1 MKKSTSKQSGDH
13 MHKKSLLTILIV
25 VLFTFSLTGC
35 KQNKKQNVY
44 QTVKTSKTI
53 NWGVKADTPLF
64 GSMSIKT
71 GKINGFEIDLANA
84 LTHEM
89 LGKNAKANF
98 VTTTANTKIQLLKN
112 KNIDAVIAAMTIT
125 PERKKQVEFSK
136 PYFPAG
142 QSIMVADKSSI
153 KNIKDLN
160 NKKVLVVKGTT
171 AADAIHKFAPK
182 AQILQFD
189 DYGQAFAA
197 LKAGQ
202 GDAFVTDNGIL
213 AGILRDSSGYKL
225 VGGNFTNQP
234 YGIAVNKGQTQMCD
248 HINQALTKLEKDG
261 TYNRLVKK
269 WFGNIPGM
277 NIKEIEKH

>member
-1 MKKSTSKQSGDH
+1 MKKRFFLST
-13 MHKKSLLTILIV
+13 LLIGIA
-25 VLFTFSLTGC
+25 LFTLSACG
-35 KQNKKQNVY
+35 QNKNQNVY
-44 QTVKTSKTI
+44 QTVKSTKTI

-71 GKINGFEIDLANA
+71 GKINGFEIDLAKA
-84 LTHEM
+84 LTKEM

-112 KNIDAVIAAMTIT
+112 RNVDAVIAAMTIT
-125 PERKKQVEFSK
+125 PEREKQVDFSK

-142 QSIMVADKSSI
+142 QSVMVAKDSKI
-153 KNIKDLN
+153 KNVKDLN

-171 AADAIHKFAPK
+171 AADAVKKFAPK
-182 AQILQFD
+182 AEILQFD

-202 GDAFVTDNGIL
+202 GNAFVTDNGIL
-213 AGILRDSSGYKL
+213 VGILRDSSGYKL

-234 YGIAVNKGQTQMCD
+234 YGIAVNKGQTKMDKQ
-248 HINQALTKLEKDG
+248 INLALTKLEKNG
-261 TYNRLVKK
+261 TYNRLLKK
-269 WFGNIPGM
+269 WFGNIPGF
-277 NIKEIEKH
+277 NVKTAEKY

>member
-1 MKKSTSKQSGDH
+1 MRRKSFLAAFLIALLTVTLSACGQSKQQS
-13 MHKKSLLTILIV
+13 
-25 VLFTFSLTGC
+25 
-35 KQNKKQNVY
+35 VY
-44 QTVKTSKTI
+44 QTVKQNDAI

-64 GSMSIKT
+64 GSMNIKD
-71 GKINGFEIDLANA
+71 GKIRGFEIDLAEA

-89 LGKNAKANF
+89 LGKKAKANF

-112 KNIDAVIAAMTIT
+112 RNVDAVIAAMTIT

-142 QSIMVADKSSI
+142 QSIMVANNSKI
-153 KNIKDLN
+153 TGVKDLN

-171 AADAIHKFAPK
+171 AADAVHKFAPK
-182 AQILQFD
+182 AEILQFD

-197 LKAGQ
+197 LKADQ

-213 AGILRDSSGYKL
+213 AGILRDNSGYKL
-225 VGGNFTNQP
+225 AGGTFTNQP
-234 YGIAVNKGQTQMCD
+234 YGIAVNKGQTEMMN
-248 HINQALTKLEKDG
+248 HINSALTKLEKDG

-269 WFGNIPGM
+269 WFGNIPGF
-277 NIKEIEKH
+277 NIKEIEK

>member
-1 MKKSTSKQSGDH
+1 MKKRLY
-13 MHKKSLLTILIV
+13 LLTLLIGI
-25 VLFTFSLTGC
+25 VLFTLSACG
-35 KQNKKQNVY
+35 QNKKQNVY
-44 QTVKTSKTI
+44 QSVKSSKTI

-64 GSMSIKT
+64 GSMNIKT
-71 GKINGFEIDLANA
+71 GKINGFEIDLAKA
-84 LTHEM
+84 LTKQM
-89 LGKNAKANF
+89 LGKNAKASF
-98 VTTTANTKIQLLKN
+98 ITTTANTKIQLLKN

-125 PERKKQVEFSK
+125 PERKKQVDFSK

-142 QSIMVADKSSI
+142 QSVMVAQNSKI
-153 KNIKDLN
+153 KNVKDLN

-171 AADAIHKFAPK
+171 AADAVKKFAPK
-182 AQILQFD
+182 AEILQFD

-234 YGIAVNKGQTQMCD
+234 YGIAVNKGQTEMNK
-248 HINQALTKLEKDG
+248 HINSALTKLEKDG
-261 TYNRLVKK
+261 TYNRLLKK
-269 WFGNIPGM
+269 WFGDIPGFDL
-277 NIKEIEKH
+277 KAAEKH

>member
-1 MKKSTSKQSGDH
+1 MRKKF
-13 MHKKSLLTILIV
+13 LLIISIV
-25 VLFTFSLTGC
+25 VLFALPLSGC

-44 QTVKTSKTI
+44 QAVKTSKTI

-64 GSMSIKT
+64 GSINIKT
-71 GKINGFEIDLANA
+71 GKLNGFEIDLANA

-89 LGKNAKANF
+89 LGKNVKANF
-98 VTTTANTKIQLLKN
+98 ITTTANTKIQLLKN
-112 KNIDAVIAAMTIT
+112 TNVDAVIAAMTIT
-125 PERKKQVEFSK
+125 PERKKQVEFSH

-142 QSIMVADKSSI
+142 QSIMVADSSAI
-153 KNIKDLN
+153 KNAKNLN

-171 AADAIHKFAPK
+171 AADAINQVAPK
-182 AQILQFD
+182 AEILQFD

-225 VGGNFTNQP
+225 VGGTFTNQP
-234 YGIAVNKGQTQMCD
+234 YGIAVNKGQNDMLK
-248 HINQALTKLEKDG
+248 HINTALAKLEKNG
-261 TYNRLVKK
+261 TYNHLVKK

-277 NIKEIEKH
+277 NIKELEKK

>member
-1 MKKSTSKQSGDH
+1 

-25 VLFTFSLTGC
+25 VLFIFSLTGC

-112 KNIDAVIAAMTIT
+112 KNVDAVIAAMTIT

-171 AADAIHKFAPK
+171 AADTIHKFAPK